1 MSSTQNSIS
10 SLVAQFLRLQK
21 NSMEIINGLNEVATS
36 TNDNVEIQMLD
47 EMGVPKKASI
57 PAYGYLRSEIKRLDS
72 NIQALSGLGDN
83 FSTVRNSDGTYS
95 QIYKYKPLQDPAP
108 LANLKVPST
117 FSTKDNW
124 FFESFMSP
132 LLVTSIDV
140 TGQVPDD
147 TDRIVLKRVILNP
160 SSDDQKSYFDTNL
173 KGRNDLTESQFISE
187 LEQNGIDY
195 FIDEDIIQLPLRKI
209 KYVGGFNVIS
219 FYDDTVATTDANGN
233 TVQESRRNYKL
244 NKITYTD
251 TGSDLKDTK
260 TLAVNDTLLTKDGS
274 QYRILSVDISET
286 SVQLKRVSGYQ
297 PVQIGEMSLSFSST
311 DLGPRYIDVNVGY
324 DERQGVFFKKIDDN
338 YNIVSSTWSKGIT
351 FWSNDLRINTPSRI
365 QTLEQFYLSS
375 VADVGRYL
383 LSIAKEKK
391 IPSYEASIP
400 NVPILE
406 ESNFRVVQ
414 VNTQL
419 TEGLS
424 AKSLKEK
431 VAQKKAL
438 QSEISQLDKAISQQN
453 STLNSIDA
461 SQASGVS
468 ALQISNL
475 PPVTPAQNN
484 PAAFA
489 ELKSLTDQRAQK
501 QNLLNSVVSELSQIS
516 AVSPQLTVSP
526 KYRVRGFWAIPEPVS
541 TPQTGEQNVVQF
553 IVQYRYL
560 SDSGVASPV
569 QQISFLDNNGQE
581 KSGSFSNWVEIK
593 SEIRKKVYD
602 NTTGTYVWAP
612 ENTADSNTPNI
623 NQLDIPITSGEQVE
637 IRVKSVS
644 EAGWPDNP
652 AMSDFSPSVIIAFP
666 QDLPT
671 ESVSSALQ
679 TNATDLAVS
688 TIQQDLESK
697 GLMSFLNKQF
707 TVGNQTYYLDS
718 QSVSSGFYNTSGSPL
733 SLLQKLTEMQDQINS
748 LQALINNSVG
758 ELEVYVILEDTTTKI
773 KVKPGTSIDLP
784 QIAYSEVYANPTT
797 TDAGKIYTAT
807 YGIQIMNAGT
817 GVLELA
823 SSLPGGLDVLAGSSS
838 YSYPEGYLEN
848 LKYGSTP
855 ISNTSLVDSDIRPA
869 GSTTATTASF
879 QQVKQAPPYAS
890 GNMNGQFIYPRWKS
904 VGYDVSYYNDAVP
917 YSSWNSGYTYEGD
930 TSGLPRNGSA
940 LIPYLP
946 AESATPP
953 SYPNGGS
960 NANIWGGT
968 YTSGSP
974 DGNGFISEFC
984 VHISHPAIASG
995 SVLFEQQVKP
1005 GIGSSVNY
1013 PAFRHSDYFYTS
1025 TSDAEYWKQLG
1036 YASGVET
1043 YNSSSVTDAMYPN
1056 KLGFSANDEYLV
1068 GKYSCGAYLFLGP
1081 KIVSNIQV
1089 EGSTSLASK
1098 GVQTGETNAITI
1110 PVVFQF
1116 RATDKLGY
1124 IGGYRNGGNP
1134 SNITYKK
1141 RIGFDIQVRNKMAF
1155 SFDLSASGS
1164 YKLETLAGFSGTI

>member
-47 EMGVPKKASI
+47 EMGVPKKANI

-83 FSTVRNSDGTYS
+83 FSTVRNTDGTYS
-95 QIYKYKPLQDPAP
+95 QIYKYKPLQDPKP
-108 LANLKVPST
+108 LTNLKVPNT
-117 FSTKDNW
+117 FKTVDNW

-173 KGRNDLTESQFISE
+173 KGRNDLTESQFISQ
-187 LEQNGIDY
+187 LDQNGIDY

-209 KYVGGFNVIS
+209 KYVGNFNVIS
-219 FYDDTVATTDANGN
+219 LYDDNVATTDANGN
-233 TVQESRRNYKL
+233 TVQETRRNYKL
-244 NKITYTD
+244 NKVTYTD
-251 TGSDLKDTK
+251 TSSDLKDTK
-260 TLAVNDTLLTKDGS
+260 TLGVNDTLLTSDGS
-274 QYRILSVDISET
+274 QYRILSVNISET

-297 PVQIGEMSLSFSST
+297 PVQIGENSLSFSST
-311 DLGPRYIDVNVGY
+311 DLGSRFIDVNVGY

-338 YNIVSSTWSKGIT
+338 YNIVSSVWSNGIT
-351 FWSNDLRINTPSRI
+351 FWSNELRINTPSGV

-375 VADVGRYL
+375 VADVGKYL

-431 VAQKKAL
+431 IAQKKSL
-438 QSEISQLDKAISQQN
+438 QSEIAQLDKAIQQQN
-453 STLNSIDA
+453 LTLNSSDSSTGSFTA
-461 SQASGVS
+461 SVQTLSASSVS
-468 ALQISNL
+468 
-475 PPVTPAQNN
+475 PAQVN

-489 ELKSLTDQRAQK
+489 ELKSLTDQRSQK
-501 QNLLNSVVSELSQIS
+501 QNLLNSIISDLSQVS
-516 AVSPQLTVSP
+516 LLSPQLTVSP

-581 KSGSFSNWVEIK
+581 KSGSFSNWVEFK

-602 NTTGTYVWAP
+602 NTTGTYVWAS
-612 ENTADSNTPNI
+612 ENTADGDTPNI
-623 NQLDIPITSGEQVE
+623 NQLDVPITSGEQVE

-644 EAGWPDNP
+644 EAGWPENP
-652 AMSDFSPSVIIAFP
+652 ATSDFSPSVIIAFP

-671 ESVSSALQ
+671 DSVSSSLQ
-679 TNATDLAVS
+679 SNATDLALT

-697 GLMSFLNKQF
+697 GLLNLLNKQF
-707 TVGNQTYYLDS
+707 TVGSQTYFLDS
-718 QSVSSGFYNTSGSPL
+718 QSVSSGFYNSSGSPL
-733 SLLQKLTEMQDQINS
+733 SLLQKITEMQDQINS
-748 LQALINNSVG
+748 LRSIVNNSVG
-758 ELEVYVILEDTTTKI
+758 ELEVYVVLTDTTTKI

-807 YGIQIMNAGT
+807 YGIQILNAGS

-823 SSLPGGLDVLAGSSS
+823 SSLPGGLEVLAGDSS
-838 YSYPEGYLEN
+838 YSYPEGYPSN
-848 LKYGSTP
+848 LRYGNTP
-855 ISNTSLVDSDIRPA
+855 ISNTSLVDSDIRPS
-869 GSTTATTASF
+869 GSSVATNASF
-879 QQVKQAPPYAS
+879 QQIKQAPPYAS
-890 GNMNGQFIYPRWKS
+890 GNLNGQFIYPRWKS
-904 VGYDVSYYNDAVP
+904 VGYDYSYYNDATP
-917 YSSWNSGYTYEGD
+917 YSDWSSGYDYAGD
-930 TSGLPRNGSA
+930 GSGIPRNGSA
-940 LIPYLP
+940 LIPFLP
-946 AESATPP
+946 SSTTPT
-953 SYPNGGS
+953 YVNGGT
-960 NANIWGGT
+960 NANIWNGGYTGGT
-968 YTSGSP
+968 P
-974 DGNGFISEFC
+974 EGNGFISEFC
-984 VHISHPAIASG
+984 VHKDHPAIASG
-995 SVLFEQQVKP
+995 SIPYTSLIKP
-1005 GIGSSVNY
+1005 GIGASVVY
-1013 PAFRHSDYFYTS
+1013 PAFRHADYFYTS
-1025 TSDAEYWKQLG
+1025 TSDNEYWKQLG
-1036 YASGVET
+1036 YASGVIT
-1043 YNSSSVTDAMYPN
+1043 YDSASAIDSMYPN
-1056 KLGFSANDEYLV
+1056 KLGFSSNDEYLV

-1081 KIVSNIQV
+1081 KIVSSIQV
-1089 EGSTSLASK
+1089 EGSTSLASTN
-1098 GVQTGETNAITI
+1098 VQTGETNSITI
-1110 PVVFQF
+1110 PVIFQF

-1124 IGGYRNGGNP
+1124 IGGYRSAGNP

-1141 RIGFDIQVRNKMAF
+1141 KIGLDIQVRNKTAF

-1164 YKLETLAGFSGTI
+1164 YKLESLAGFSGTI